1 MIIRVNG
8 KRVDT
13 EEVVFDTKVASIAA
27 TYDRHG
33 RDYCIQL
40 LNKDG
45 YQIGDAIY
53 VGDKYSKDEIVKDLK
68 AEHGIK

>member
-1 MIIRVNG
+1 MILRVNG
-8 KRVDT
+8 KRVDET
-13 EEVVFDTKVASIAA
+13 QFDTKVARIEAH
-27 TYDRHG
+27 YDRHG

-40 LNKDG
+40 LNADG

>member
-1 MIIRVNG
+1 MILRVNG
-8 KRVDT
+8 KRVSET
-13 EEVVFDTKVASIAA
+13 QFDTTVARIEAH
-27 TYDRHG
+27 YDRHG

-45 YQIGDAIY
+45 YQIGDAVYCGTKEDRDAMIA
-53 VGDKYSKDEIVKDLK
+53 ELK